1 MIYTPQEGVT
11 PNKKVKKLYRS
22 ITEEIIKANEEDQH
36 SIIIGNFN
44 AKIGDKIKGNIT
56 AWKVSKNGV
65 FYSYFPVFGLNKGK
79 YRPEKT
85 PYLDT
90 FQTVHVNSN
99 KRRKTVN

>member
-56 AWKVSKNGV
+56 A
-65 FYSYFPVFGLNKGK
+65 
-79 YRPEKT
+79 
-85 PYLDT
+85 
-90 FQTVHVNSN
+90 
-99 KRRKTVN
+99 